1 MALSKVNFNSL
12 NLTPTASKTVVF
24 NSNNNGIEAGDVG
37 GSMVLISTSTASS
50 SSTIDFTSGID
61 STYKEYIFKFF
72 DIHPATNDQSF
83 AFQVDT
89 GTNTSYN
96 QTITST
102 FFNAQHDES
111 DSNTYFMY
119 RTTGDQAQGTSFQ
132 RLTEG
137 TGNDND
143 QSCSGTLHLFDPS
156 NTTFVKHF
164 IANTHNAH
172 QGDYA
177 MNNFIAGYVNT
188 TTALTRVRFKFESGN
203 IDSGTIKMYGVN

>member
-37 GSMVLISTSTASS
+37 GSMVLIYTSTASS

-203 IDSGTIKMYGVN
+203 IDSGTIKMYGVT